1 MRAIS
6 CVVPLLLAS
15 CFAAV
20 PAVPSLG
27 GPKWTQLDSEHFTM
41 WTDASEEQ
49 GRDQLTKME
58 HVRQILGAVAFHG
71 VATGGHIFVISLRDI
86 DELHA
91 FTSDKLASW
100 ESPAAMAF
108 RPTTSP
114 FRQSMIAIAADYQGR
129 HEVDSHEL
137 THAISYGVLHR
148 QPHWFAEGLAQ
159 YFEIIRI
166 SDGDHV
172 ELGRPPRSI
181 TATQQTGRLMPISEL
196 FECQNNAN
204 CKMQNL
210 FYSTSWALFTFLQTT
225 RPKDLFHY
233 EQLFESL
240 PHKELQRAWDEAFPD
255 LPLDK
260 IDAALHDWFVSG
272 SHIVLHTTIP
282 LAPVAVTVSSLDDAD
297 VYSARALLDYVMK
310 NDDAATQSNAA
321 QAIAIDRIR
330 VLPLALRYQQTKKI
344 PADDARAATQAHA
357 EDWRAW
363 WLLALATQ
371 HGDEHD
377 QARDMA
383 CALAARNSAVNAPDT
398 FCVAPAP
405 ASQP

>member
-1 MRAIS
+1 MEKRPHLLIL
-6 CVVPLLLAS
+6 PLLFAS

-27 GPKWTQLDSEHFTM
+27 GPTWTQLTSEHFTM
-41 WTDASEEQ
+41 WTDAPEEQ
-49 GRDQLTKME
+49 GREQLTKME
-58 HVRQILGAVAFHG
+58 HVRQILGSIAFHG
-71 VATGGHIFVISLRDI
+71 VATGGHIFVISLRDL
-86 DELHA
+86 DELQA
-91 FTSDKLASW
+91 FVSDKLASW

-108 RPTTSP
+108 RPTTNP
-114 FRQSMIAIAADYQGR
+114 FRQSMIAIAAGYRGR
-129 HEVDSHEL
+129 NEVDSHEL

-166 SDGDHV
+166 DGDHV

-181 TATQQTGRLMPISEL
+181 TGAPQTGRLMPIREL
-196 FECQNNAN
+196 VECQNNAN

-210 FYSTSWALFTFLQTT
+210 FYSTSWALYTFLQTT

-233 EQLFESL
+233 EQLFELL
-240 PHKELQRAWDEAFPD
+240 PYKESQRAWDQAFPD

-260 IDAALHDWFVSG
+260 IDAALHEWFVSG
-272 SHIVLHTTIP
+272 SHIVLKATIP
-282 LAPVAVTVSSLDDAD
+282 LAQVTVNTSSLDDAD
-297 VYSARALLDYVMK
+297 VYAARALLDFVMK
-310 NDDAATQSNAA
+310 GDLAATQANAA
-321 QAIAIDRIR
+321 QAITIDRTR

-363 WLLALATQ
+363 WLLALATPP
-371 HGDEHD
+371 GDEHE
-377 QARDMA
+377 QARAMA
-383 CALAARNSAVNAPDT
+383 CALASRNSAVNAPEQL
-398 FCVAPAP
+398 CPAP
-405 ASQP
+405 